1 MVQEAKRGELWS
13 RDDFIRT
20 QQMAANATERLN
32 SLGDLKKFWD
42 EKQDALKRLIAKKNI
57 PFK

>member
-1 MVQEAKRGELWS
+1 MVAEAKKGSLWS
-13 RDDFIRT
+13 QDDFIRV
-20 QQMAANATERLN
+20 QAMATNATERLN
-32 SLGDLKKFWD
+32 QLGGLKTFWD

>member
-1 MVQEAKRGELWS
+1 MVAEAKKGSLWS
-13 RDDFIRT
+13 QDDFIRT
-20 QQMAANATERLN
+20 QGMAANATERLN

-42 EKQDALKRLIAKKNI
+42 EKQDALKRLISKKNI